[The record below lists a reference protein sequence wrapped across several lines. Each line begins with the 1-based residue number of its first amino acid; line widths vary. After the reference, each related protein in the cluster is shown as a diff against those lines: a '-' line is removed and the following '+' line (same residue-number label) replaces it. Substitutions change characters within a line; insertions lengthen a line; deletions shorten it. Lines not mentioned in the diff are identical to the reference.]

1 MFTRTASISKESPS
15 NNLDLNSFEF
25 FDALSKGD
33 IEKVRTFFYDPNFKI
48 WQIKDENNYTALHH
62 SVLKNNYDLTVLILE
77 QLKKGIGM
85 SSTQKLENFINEKN
99 KEGITALHYAV
110 TNGNIKIVQLLKKLG
125 ANLEAVTNTGKNIM
139 HIASGSNQ
147 PSMLIYLL
155 LHEAQDISSVDEN
168 GSTPLHWACYYSAE
182 ESVNYLLSLNVDINA
197 QDKENF
203 TPLHLA
209 VSSNSINIVRLLL
222 QKGADKK
229 LINNYNELPIDIA
242 RKKNYTEIVKILAI
256 KEFNPLCT
264 LELPTEYIRP
274 TNHFKKII
282 FLMIIIPEII
292 VFCLLF
298 PYVDSY
304 IYCFLNGVAFILC
317 LLSYLLLL
325 AKEPGYQKNHEL
337 LVECGGEGDNK
348 PLKKLLENGSD
359 LKAYCPTCY
368 VLKGDNKKHCFI
380 CNRCVLEMSHH
391 CFWINKCIGKK
402 NKFFYIFFI
411 LTALLYAYF
420 SLLICLIIIHAKIN
434 MPSERH
440 LIPIWFYLK
449 IDRGFIILGANIV
462 LLFSLI
468 TTFPLFFLFMIEMF
482 KLCGLLG
489 KKKNKDNNLIIDNQL
504 IKNNDGGNLEL
515 QHKAD
520 EPLINDD
527 EDNSINN
534 VDRDSKIKIPKENF
548 PIVDG
553 RPSQID

>member
-48 WQIKDENNYTALHH
+48 WQIKDENNFTPLHY
-62 SVLKNNYDLTVLILE
+62 SVLNNNYDLTILIID

-85 SSTQKLENFINEKN
+85 SSTQKLENFLNEKN

-125 ANLEAVTNTGKNIM
+125 ANLDAVTNTGKNIM

-155 LHEAQDISSVDEN
+155 LNEAQDISSVDEN

-209 VSSNSINIVRLLL
+209 VSNNSINIVRLLL

-229 LINNYNELPIDIA
+229 LMNNYNELPIDIA
-242 RKKNYTEIVKILAI
+242 RKKNYIQIVNILSV

-264 LELPTEYIRP
+264 LEMPTEHIKP

-292 VFCLLF
+292 ILF
-298 PYVDSY
+298 LILPFVSLVLS
-304 IYCFLNGVAFILC
+304 ILNVVTFGLC
-317 LLSYLLLL
+317 LLSYILLLG
-325 AKEPGYQKNHEL
+325 KEPGYQKNKEL

-348 PLKKLLENGSD
+348 PLKKLLEKGSD

-368 VLKGDNKKHCFI
+368 VLKGENKKHCFI
-380 CNRCVLEMSHH
+380 CERCVLEMSHH
-391 CFWINKCIGKK
+391 CFWLNKCIGKK
-402 NKFFYIFFI
+402 NKIFYILFVFF
-411 LTALLYAYF
+411 ALLYAFYSF
-420 SLLICLIIIHAKIN
+420 FICLILVSSKVNKPSKKSII
-434 MPSERH
+434 PD
-440 LIPIWFYLK
+440 WFYLN
-449 IDRGFIILGANIV
+449 IDKGLIVLGDNIV
-462 LLFSLI
+462 LLFSFI

-489 KKKNKDNNLIIDNQL
+489 KKKKKKLNLIVDDKL
-504 IKNNDGGNLEL
+504 IKNNEGGNLEL

-520 EPLINDD
+520 EPLINDE

-534 VDRDSKIKIPKENF
+534 DNRDSKIKIPKENF
-548 PIVDG
+548 PLVDG
-553 RPSQID
+553 RSSEVD